1 MGCTF
6 HRHVWRLMQ
15 TLADILD
22 FHVAWRTRVMAIRII
37 TVYINNR
44 NIAFVIISEIV
55 LS

>member
-1 MGCTF
+1 MGCAF

-22 FHVAWRTRVMAIRII
+22 FHVAWRTPMTAIRII
-37 TVYINNR
+37 TIYINNH
-44 NIAFVIISEIV
+44 NIAFIIISEIV